1 MQFIGISRLF
11 HGIAGS
17 SKWRGVSQI
26 NSGDASVV
34 VSATNIYSGY
44 PIHVTKMSSGGN
56 VYGLYVDSVVNG
68 KSMAVACNTGT
79 AGVPVKFGW
88 MVMK

>member
-1 MQFIGISRLF
+1 MQSIGLQRLF
-11 HGIAGS
+11 HGLAGN

-44 PIHVTKMSSGGN
+44 PIQVTKMSSGGN

-79 AGVPVKFGW
+79 ATVPIKFGW